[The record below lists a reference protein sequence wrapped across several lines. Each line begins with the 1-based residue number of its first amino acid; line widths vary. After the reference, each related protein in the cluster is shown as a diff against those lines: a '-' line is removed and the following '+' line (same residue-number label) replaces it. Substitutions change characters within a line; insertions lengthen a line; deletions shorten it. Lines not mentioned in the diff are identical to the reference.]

1 MNKLTKNK
9 IFFNLEKI
17 ISILTASAIIITTIA
32 MISSCSQAKYT
43 YNYNQK
49 FHKSYSDNCPTFKNK
64 HQNGLEW

>member
-1 MNKLTKNK
+1 MNKYTKNK

-17 ISILTASAIIITTIA
+17 ISILTASAIIIATIT
-32 MISSCSQAKYT
+32 MMSSCSQAKYA

-64 HQNGLEW
+64 YTNGLEF

>member
-1 MNKLTKNK
+1 MNKYTKNQ
-9 IFFNLEKI
+9 IWFNLEKI

-32 MISSCSQAKYT
+32 MISSCSKSKYV

-64 HQNGLEW
+64 HTNGLEW

>member
-17 ISILTASAIIITTIA
+17 ISILTASAIIITTLV
-32 MISSCSQAKYT
+32 MITSCSQSRYA

-49 FHKSYSDNCPTFKNK
+49 FLKQYSDNCPTFKNK
-64 HQNGLEW
+64 HTNGLEF

>member
-1 MNKLTKNK
+1 MNKYTKNK

-32 MISSCSQAKYT
+32 MISSCSQAKYA

-49 FHKSYSDNCPTFKNK
+49 FHKQYSDHCPTFKNK